1 MGTGRE
7 DGGYYIAGSVTTGVA
22 SLPKK
27 PPSVVE
33 FVRIVV
39 QRFVEERCL
48 QIASSLTYTTL
59 LAIVPIITVALILMS
74 AFPVFRELMDHIHQF
89 LLKNMLPQ
97 SAGAIADYAQQ
108 FTKNAARLTAV
119 GLAFLFVTAMIVL
132 LTIDKAF
139 NQIWRVPRPRS
150 LIQRVFIYWALLTV
164 GPVLIGASLSL
175 TSWVVTLSLGLVRDV
190 PYASLVLL
198 KMVPILLTGIAFA
211 LLYITLPNRRVLVRD
226 ALSGGF
232 LAALAFEGMKRA
244 FAAYVTQFPTYTL
257 VYGAFASVPIFLLWI
272 YLSWLVVLLG
282 GVVTAVMPE
291 WRERASQVE
300 LVPGS
305 QFLDALQI
313 LRLLWEAHREGEIV
327 TVYQLHRVIKLPI
340 DRIEAVLDA
349 MNRARWVGR
358 VGRGWVLIKNA
369 AEVSVADLYHL
380 FVFRTGARVAVRES
394 GQKLDELAL
403 QLAGGIEDALQL
415 SLEALFRKA
424 APTES
429 AGDEG
434 APEAVPKVPV
444 RSAG

>member
-1 MGTGRE
+1 MPNK
-7 DGGYYIAGSVTTGVA
+7 AP
-22 SLPKK
+22 SLI
-27 PPSVVE
+27 E
-33 FVRIVV
+33 FVRIVAR
-39 QRFVEERCL
+39 RFAEERCL

-59 LAIVPIITVALILMS
+59 LAVVPIVTVALILMS
-74 AFPVFRELMDHIHQF
+74 AFPVFRELMEYIHQF
-89 LLKNMLPQ
+89 LLKNMLPE
-97 SAGAIADYAQQ
+97 SAGAIAGYAQQ

-150 LIQRVFIYWALLTV
+150 LIQRIFIYWALLTV

-198 KMVPILLTGIAFA
+198 KMVPIVLTGLAFS
-211 LLYITLPNRRVLVRD
+211 LLYITLPNRRVLLRD
-226 ALSGGF
+226 AFSGGF
-232 LAALAFEGMKRA
+232 LAALAFEGMKRG

-272 YLSWLVVLLG
+272 YLSWVVVLLG

-291 WRERASQVE
+291 WRERASQAE
-300 LVPGS
+300 PVPGS

-313 LRLLWEAHREGEIV
+313 LRLLWEAHHDGKIV
-327 TVYQLHRVIKLPI
+327 TVYQLHRIIKLPI

-349 MNRARWVGR
+349 MDRAHWVGR
-358 VGRGWVLIKNA
+358 VGRGWVLIRDA
-369 AEVSVADLYHL
+369 AEVSVADLYHR
-380 FVFRTGARVAVRES
+380 FVFRTGARIAARES

-403 QLAGGIEDALQL
+403 ELTGDLEDALRL

-424 APTES
+424 APLEMTEGET
-429 AGDEG
+429 ATQ
-434 APEAVPKVPV
+434 APPEAPA
-444 RSAG
+444 RSAS

>member
-1 MGTGRE
+1 MATGRE
-7 DGGYYIAGSVTTGVA
+7 DGGYYIAGIIGTGVA
-22 SLPKK
+22 SLPNKA
-27 PPSVVE
+27 PSLVE
-33 FVRIVV
+33 FGRIVG

-59 LAIVPIITVALILMS
+59 LAIVPIVTVALILMS

-89 LLKNMLPQ
+89 LLKNMLPE
-97 SAGAIADYAQQ
+97 SAGAIAGYAEQ

-119 GLAFLFVTAMIVL
+119 GLLFLFVTAMIVL

-150 LIQRVFIYWALLTV
+150 LVQRVFIYWALLTV

-190 PYASLVLL
+190 PYAGFVLL
-198 KMVPILLTGIAFA
+198 KMVPILLTGVAFA
-211 LLYITLPNRRVLVRD
+211 LLFISLPNRRVLVRD

-232 LAALAFEGMKRA
+232 LAALAFEGMKRG
-244 FAAYVTQFPTYTL
+244 FAAYVTHFPTYTL

-282 GVVTAVMPE
+282 AVITAVMPE

-300 LVPGS
+300 PVPGS

-313 LRLLWEAHREGEIV
+313 LRLLWEAHRTGETV
-327 TVYQLHRVIKLPI
+327 TVHRLHGIVKLPI

-349 MNRARWVGR
+349 MSRARWVGR
-358 VGRGWVLIKNA
+358 VGRGWVLIRDA
-369 AEVSVADLYHL
+369 TEVSVADLYHL
-380 FVFRTGARVAVRES
+380 FVFRTGARVAARRS
-394 GQKLDELAL
+394 GQELDQLALELAS
-403 QLAGGIEDALQL
+403 GIEGGLQL
-415 SLEALFRKA
+415 SLDALFRKA
-424 APTES
+424 APAETV
-429 AGDEG
+429 AGPTRVH
-434 APEAVPKVPV
+434 AL
-444 RSAG
+444 